1 MIENPYK
8 RKKKH
13 EKPKPEVEKYSLVP
27 KFYEEVLTQWTF
39 LIKKKAIS
47 TSNKVFLIIFE
58 NFILQQR

>member
-39 LIKKKAIS
+39 LIKKKGYID
-47 TSNKVFLIIFE
+47 K
-58 NFILQQR
+58 